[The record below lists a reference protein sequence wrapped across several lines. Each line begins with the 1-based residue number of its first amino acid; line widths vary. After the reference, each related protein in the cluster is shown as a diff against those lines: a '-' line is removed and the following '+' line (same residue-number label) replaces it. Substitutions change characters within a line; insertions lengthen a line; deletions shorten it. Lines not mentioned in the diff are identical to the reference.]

1 MVYEL
6 IVPLRTMVGKKWFS
20 LNLNH
25 FRNAHYQILNQAKKN
40 FKELIRPQL
49 HKLPILGKITIHYTI
64 YYKDKRKFDLD
75 NIVSVIAK
83 FTQDALVEN
92 GIIEEDN
99 YTIVIGSSNSFG
111 GISKDNPRCQITI
124 TEV

>member
-1 MVYEL
+1 MYE
-6 IVPLRTMVGKKWFS
+6 INVPLRVMVGKKPFM
-20 LNLNH
+20 LNLNTY
-25 FRNAHYQILNQAKKN
+25 RNAYYQILNQAKKN
-40 FKELIRPQL
+40 FKELIKPQL
-49 HKLPILGKITIHYTI
+49 HKLPVLGKITIHYTI

-83 FTQDALVEN
+83 FFQDALVEN

-111 GISKDNPRCQITI
+111 GISKDNPRCTIHI

>member
-1 MVYEL
+1 
-6 IVPLRTMVGKKWFS
+6 MVGKKPFM
-20 LNLNH
+20 LNLNTY
-25 FRNAHYQILNQAKKN
+25 RNAHYQILNQAKKN
-40 FKELIRPQL
+40 FKELLKPQL
-49 HKLPILGKITIHYTI
+49 YKLPILGKITIHYTI

-92 GIIEEDN
+92 EIIEEDN